1 MLSRLKASPA
11 AEGDETTRAS
21 MANLTTEAEKT
32 RLAARLAGSVRP
44 IRKAHEQIA
53 DQIRDL
59 IVNGQIGPGERLPS
73 ETALAAQF
81 GASRATVREA
91 LRGLASQNLIRT
103 SRGTAGGSFVTR
115 PSPEHISEF
124 LSTNFS
130 LLSQTDDVTVA
141 QFLEARALLEVP
153 AALIAIRREDSSWLD
168 ALRKE
173 VPATPLRVD
182 RDEQIIHNSNFHMA
196 LVLAAG
202 NPLLSISMQSIL
214 FVLQAHL
221 KRSTL
226 GIDYQERVVC
236 EHRAI
241 LSALESQDE
250 ERVETELRE
259 HLEFLRPHY
268 EHAWA
273 YRHGALKA

>member
-1 MLSRLKASPA
+1 MRPEAVDHESK
-11 AEGDETTRAS
+11 RAD
-21 MANLTTEAEKT
+21 LTTDVNKT
-32 RLAARLAGSVRP
+32 RLATSLEGSVRP

-53 DQIRDL
+53 DQIRAL
-59 IVNGQIGPGERLPS
+59 IVNGQISPGERLPS
-73 ETALAAQF
+73 ETALAGQF
-81 GASRATVREA
+81 HASRATVREA
-91 LRGLASQNLIRT
+91 LRGLTSQNLIRT
-103 SRGTAGGSFVTR
+103 SRGTTGGSFVAR

-130 LLSQTDDVTVA
+130 LLSRTDEVTVA

-153 AALIAIRREDSSWLD
+153 AALIAVRRQDSSWLE
-168 ALRKE
+168 ALRNE
-173 VPATPLRVD
+173 VPATPLRID
-182 RDEQIIHNSNFHMA
+182 RDEQIIQNSNFHME

-214 FVLQAHL
+214 FVLQSHL

-226 GIDYQERVVC
+226 GIQYQERVVC

-268 EHAWA
+268 ERAWA
-273 YRHGALKA
+273 DVRSSRTD

>member
-1 MLSRLKASPA
+1 MAS
-11 AEGDETTRAS
+11 
-21 MANLTTEAEKT
+21 LTD
-32 RLAARLAGSVRP
+32 ARVTLVPTSLEGSVRP

-73 ETALAAQF
+73 ESALATQF

-91 LRGLASQNLIRT
+91 LRALGSQNLIRT
-103 SRGTAGGSFVTR
+103 VRGTAGGSFVTR
-115 PSPEHISEF
+115 PSPEHIAEF
-124 LSTNFS
+124 LNTNFS

-141 QFLEARALLEVP
+141 QFLEARAFLEVP
-153 AALIAIRREDSSWLD
+153 AAIIAARREDSSWLED
-168 ALRKE
+168 LRKE
-173 VPATPLRVD
+173 IPDTPLTIN
-182 RDEQIIHNSNFHMA
+182 RDAQIIRNSNFHMA
-196 LVLAAG
+196 LVLASG
-202 NPLLSISMQSIL
+202 NPLLSIAMKPIL
-214 FVLQAHL
+214 FVLQTHL

-241 LSALESQDE
+241 LAALESKDE
-250 ERVETELRE
+250 ERIETELQE

-268 EHAWA
+268 EHAWG
-273 YRHGALKA
+273 RRLESG

>member
-1 MLSRLKASPA
+1 MLSRSKSNPEARATKAKR
-11 AEGDETTRAS
+11 GS

-32 RLAARLAGSVRP
+32 RLATRLAGSVRP

-53 DQIRDL
+53 DQIRAL

-153 AALIAIRREDSSWLD
+153 AALIAIRREDAWLE

-173 VPATPLRVD
+173 VPDTPLRVD

-250 ERVETELRE
+250 KRVETHSATISSSCDLTTSTPGPPATAR
-259 HLEFLRPHY
+259 
-268 EHAWA
+268 
-273 YRHGALKA
+273 